1 MDVTIT
7 NMRKRSMQS
16 CDGRH
21 SAAIA
26 KAPDPKTKLAEVR
39 ARRHREARK
48 ACGGQGRKS
57 GGTSRQIVRKNPIES
72 SAIWGSVVAGEAG
85 GTSGWTHGLGYL
97 CSAFRREG
105 LIPDEL
111 SLQLSTFLRS
121 LDLFLELR
129 VRTVPPRSL
138 TTNQPRRGGKQCT
151 DGPELSRFHFGVP
164 SIHET
169 IGRARLRDYRPLVDK
184 LATTVSR
191 DTGHVRPAGRPQM
204 SQLRT
209 KSNPRAD
216 PTGRGQLAE
225 SAAPRVSAERPDLER
240 EERPL
245 LLLARPPA

>member
-39 ARRHREARK
+39 AKDATEK

-121 LDLFLELR
+121 LR
-129 VRTVPPRSL
+129 PV
-138 TTNQPRRGGKQCT
+138 
-151 DGPELSRFHFGVP
+151 FGIEG
-164 SIHET
+164 S
-169 IGRARLRDYRPLVDK
+169 DC
-184 LATTVSR
+184 
-191 DTGHVRPAGRPQM
+191 
-204 SQLRT
+204 
-209 KSNPRAD
+209 
-216 PTGRGQLAE
+216 
-225 SAAPRVSAERPDLER
+225 
-240 EERPL
+240 
-245 LLLARPPA
+245 PPAKSHNQSATAWRQAVHRWSRVFAFSFRCTQHPRDNRASEVTRLSSLG

>member
-1 MDVTIT
+1 VDVTIT

-39 ARRHREARK
+39 AKDATEK

-151 DGPELSRFHFGVP
+151 DGPEFSRFHFGVP

-191 DTGHVRPAGRPQM
+191 DTPSGAAISSWVLTGVAPSAGPPVR
-204 SQLRT
+204 
-209 KSNPRAD
+209 
-216 PTGRGQLAE
+216 
-225 SAAPRVSAERPDLER
+225 
-240 EERPL
+240 
-245 LLLARPPA
+245 